1 MTNNLM
7 VTSVSELYNQIEEIV
22 TKERNKVTYQI
33 NNTILE
39 TYFLIGKLIVENEQN
54 GNIKAEYGKQ
64 ILKELSK
71 RLTKRFGSGFSVSN
85 MQYMRRFYLVYNKC
99 QPLSGKFKGVDQ
111 KQQPVAVILCEN
123 RKSQPLD
130 DQFNKISKFQT
141 VSGKFDE
148 DEKFQPVVGKL
159 ENNDQKQQTLSGK
172 LSWSHYC
179 YLISIEDDDERS
191 FYEQECIHSGWSKR
205 ELKRQIDSCLFQRL
219 LLSNGKNNKEKVLEL
234 SRQGQT
240 ISKPDDILKEPYVFE
255 FLGMKEDKPILESD
269 LEKSLIQNLPSFL
282 MELGKGFMYVGN
294 QKRITLDNN
303 THYYV
308 DLVFYNKILKSYV
321 LIDLKMTDMKPEYV
335 GQMNMYLNYF
345 NNEVR
350 DSDDN
355 ETIGI
360 ILCKGKN
367 EITMEYALGGLSN
380 RLFAS
385 TYTYYIPDKELLIKE
400 VEKILKE
407 IRMYQ

>member
-1 MTNNLM
+1 MTVLLCQNT
-7 VTSVSELYNQIEEIV
+7 VDELCDQIEGIV
-22 TKERNKVTYQI
+22 TERKTKVAYQI
-33 NNTILE
+33 NNTLLE

-64 ILKELSK
+64 VLKELSK
-71 RLTKRFGSGFSVSN
+71 RLTKRFGSGFSLSN
-85 MQYMRRFYLVYNKC
+85 MKCMRKFYLVY
-99 QPLSGKFKGVDQ
+99 Q
-111 KQQPVAVILCEN
+111 
-123 RKSQPLD
+123 KSQTVSG
-130 DQFNKISKFQT
+130 QFSEVQKFQT
-141 VSGKFDE
+141 VSG
-148 DEKFQPVVGKL
+148 Q
-159 ENNDQKQQTLSGK
+159 

-179 YLISIEDDDERS
+179 YLIYVEDADERN
-191 FYEQECIHSGWSKR
+191 FYEKECINSGWSVR

-219 LLSNGKNNKEKVLEL
+219 LLSNGKQNKEKVLEL
-234 SRQGQT
+234 SKQGQT

-255 FLGMKEDKPILESD
+255 FLGIKENKPILESD
-269 LEKSLIQNLPSFL
+269 LEKSLINNLPNFL

-308 DLVFYNKILKSYV
+308 DLVFYNKVLKSYV
-321 LIDLKMTDMKPEYV
+321 LIDLKMTDMRPEYV
-335 GQMNMYLNYF
+335 GQMNMYLNYY
-345 NNEVR
+345 NKEIR
-350 DSDDN
+350 DEGDN

-385 TYTYYIPDKELLIKE
+385 TYTYYIPDKELLIGE
-400 VEKILKE
+400 VEKIV
-407 IRMYQ
+407 RGSNNR